1 MAVTS
6 VKTVVP
12 EAPLER
18 TEHGLAPAGEG
29 WFVLNVRDARWFDG
43 NEIGGLYASFES
55 PEVRFPQ
62 IGFGIG
68 ILRPGEP
75 SSLYHGED
83 AQEDF
88 LVLAGECLLLVE
100 GEERRLETWDFV
112 HCPPGT
118 EHIFVGAGDGPCVIF
133 MAGART
139 EPRDTVYVRSEL
151 ALRHGAGVESETGSS
166 SEAYAPFGRWRPGPP
181 ESWDGLPW
189 ALL

>member
-18 TEHGLAPAGEG
+18 AENGLAPAGDG

-43 NEIGGLYASFES
+43 NELGGRYASFES

-75 SSLYHGED
+75 S
-83 AQEDF
+83 
-88 LVLAGECLLLVE
+88 
-100 GEERRLETWDFV
+100 
-112 HCPPGT
+112 
-118 EHIFVGAGDGPCVIF
+118 
-133 MAGART
+133 
-139 EPRDTVYVRSEL
+139 
-151 ALRHGAGVESETGSS
+151 ALDRKSVV
-166 SEAYAPFGRWRPGPP
+166 
-181 ESWDGLPW
+181 
-189 ALL
+189 